1 MDSRY
6 KFPDRYIDNRSP
18 SISGI
23 IAGICKGE
31 LWLDNWEAP
40 RLAAATL
47 TVWEAV
53 ELSGTSAK

>member
-40 RLAAATL
+40 RLAAAYSCL
-47 TVWEAV
+47 
-53 ELSGTSAK
+53 LYTSVSKSSAR